1 MCGIL
6 GKITISGAHE
16 SPATFDAALSQIGHR
31 GPDDRGVFHMVTQ
44 ENIQIS
50 LGHTRLSILDISVAG
65 HQPMVSQRTGA
76 VIVYN
81 GEVYNFKEIRHQ
93 IEQRGL
99 SFTSNCDTEVIIAA
113 YDEYQEEFVHQ
124 LNGMFAIGILDVKR
138 KKIILVRDRL
148 GIKPLYY
155 YWDGKQL
162 AFGSEITA
170 FAALPS
176 LTLEV
181 DHDAIQQYLMYGYI
195 PGPLSIFQN
204 VRKLPAGC
212 ILQFDLNHPAVK
224 ERRYWNVLE
233 YYAQPAPFNSEAEVL
248 EALREELTRSVRR
261 RLISDVPLGA
271 FLSGGI
277 DSSLIVSLM
286 RSVHTGPVKT
296 FTIGFAE
303 KQWDEAPLAKKIA
316 QHLGTV
322 HNEFYFSEENTLE
335 IARTAAA
342 YSDEPFADPASIPTL
357 ALSRFTRQQV
367 TVALSGD
374 GGDELFWGYS
384 YYKTNPLIYI
394 MYEVMPFGIR
404 RFMSAGLKL
413 LPGDRCLSLSYLL
426 GLQDRL
432 AFQLSPGI
440 WNPNLYYPKLHRHAT
455 QLNRR
460 LEIGRD
466 VAAKIKELD
475 WDTKTG
481 AIDIHC
487 SLVDQ
492 MLTKI
497 DRASMS
503 TALEVRVPLLDFN
516 VVQLA
521 ARIPSRFKTAGGEL
535 KHLPRAL
542 LGEFIPQSLWDRPK
556 KGFSVP
562 LNIWFRTVL
571 KEWAYDELG
580 SRDHHLCEWLDPTEI
595 QTLFNDHVSG
605 RRNAGRLIWAC
616 LQLAGWDR
624 MITSVRKK
632 TFSGHA

>member
-1 MCGIL
+1 LCGIL
-6 GKITISGAHE
+6 GKITISGVHE
-16 SPATFDAALSQIGHR
+16 SPATFDAALSHIEHR

-50 LGHTRLSILDISVAG
+50 LGHTRLSILDISSAG

-81 GEVYNFKEIRHQ
+81 GEVYNFKEIRNQ
-93 IEQRGL
+93 LEQRGL
-99 SFTSNCDTEVIIAA
+99 SFTSTCDTEVIIAA

-124 LNGMFAIGILDVKR
+124 LNGMFAIGILDIKR
-138 KKIILVRDRL
+138 KKIVLVRDRL

-155 YWDGKQL
+155 YWDGRQL

-176 LTLEV
+176 LTLKV

-204 VRKLPAGC
+204 VRKLSAGC
-212 ILQFDLNHPAVK
+212 ILQFDLNHPAIT

-233 YYAQPAPFNSEAEVL
+233 YYAHPAPFNSEAEVL
-248 EALREELTRSVRR
+248 EVLREELTKSIRR

-342 YSDEPFADPASIPTL
+342 YNDEPFADPASIPTL

-384 YYKTNPLIYI
+384 YYKLSPLLRIVYDA
-394 MYEVMPFGIR
+394 VPFR
-404 RFMSAGLKL
+404 MRQVLSAGLQL
-413 LPGDRCLSLSYLL
+413 LPGDRLAGWSYVL
-426 GLQDRL
+426 GFQDRVTL
-432 AFQLSPGI
+432 HLSPGI
-440 WNPNLYYPKLHRHAT
+440 WNPRLFYPRLHRHTT
-455 QLNRR
+455 QVNRPW
-460 LEIGRD
+460 EIGRD
-466 VAAKIKELD
+466 VVAQIKELD
-475 WDTKTG
+475 WDAKTG
-481 AIDIHC
+481 AIDINC

-503 TALEVRVPLLDFN
+503 TALEVRVPFLDYN

-535 KHLPRAL
+535 KHLPRTL
-542 LGEFIPQSLWDRPK
+542 LGEFIPQRLWDRPK

-571 KEWAYDELG
+571 KEWAYDELQ
-580 SRDHHLCEWLDPTEI
+580 SRDHHLSEWLDPAEI
-595 QTLFNDHVSG
+595 KLMFNDHVSG
-605 RRNAGRLIWAC
+605 RRNVGRLIWAC

-624 MITSVRKK
+624 MTTSIRKGSC
-632 TFSGHA
+632 SGRA